1 MDIKVV
7 SIKYGWSTIVLA
19 KIRYLRHFV
28 QNLLGVKVHTSYKIS
43 KFQTH
48 IDKIFGI
55 LIFFILK
62 KKKKKKNYIYYQVK
76 NQVGFPSLYIN
87 LTIKLL
93 IKS

>member
-48 IDKIFGI
+48 IDKIFEFE
-55 LIFFILK
+55 FFLYK
-62 KKKKKKNYIYYQVK
+62 KKKKKKKKKKITYI
-76 NQVGFPSLYIN
+76 
-87 LTIKLL
+87 TR
-93 IKS
+93 

>member
-48 IDKIFGI
+48 IDKIFVI
-55 LIFFILK
+55 LIFLNSK
-62 KKKKKKNYIYYQVK
+62 KKKKKKKKITYI
-76 NQVGFPSLYIN
+76 
-87 LTIKLL
+87 TR
-93 IKS
+93 